1 MQRMVALVEGV
12 GLGAIVTNLRWRS
25 PTTECQGAIADSV
38 QADALRRE
46 GFFDEPHVLS
56 IGLIILLFVPCVGSR
71 YILTQRGL
79 AATDSPCL
87 RGSLYLPD
95 GPCSVLV
102 PLLGE
107 VHSQW
112 RGEIDRI
119 LHKVRIP
126 LNEIRV
132 GDLSNVQRAKTQRLD
147 REEARVLGCLVTSG
161 KARLFL
167 QCGNTSALYG
177 GLLSLCAN
185 GHLYQAD
192 VGQIVSRAADELCE
206 GLMGGPVISNL
217 GKPACPMDEDSAR
230 SLTAL
235 TCDWP
240 HIGKV
245 LNRLGAW
252 ALGQGRM
259 QTDPRKWNVARMP
272 SAALGTKTRKL
283 AKIIALIR
291 KFPSLGIVVYS
302 QMSSFI
308 DLVVRELVIVDLI
321 VWRLSN
327 KQIASALFCPTDP
340 RKAPLPCTLQ
350 VGVRREKN

>member
-1 MQRMVALVEGV
+1 M
-12 GLGAIVTNLRWRS
+12 
-25 PTTECQGAIADSV
+25 
-38 QADALRRE
+38 
-46 GFFDEPHVLS
+46 
-56 IGLIILLFVPCVGSR
+56 
-71 YILTQRGL
+71 
-79 AATDSPCL
+79 
-87 RGSLYLPD
+87 
-95 GPCSVLV
+95 

>member
-1 MQRMVALVEGV
+1 MGT
-12 GLGAIVTNLRWRS
+12 IVTDLRWTS
-25 PTTECQGAIADSV
+25 PTTERQGAIADSV
-38 QADALRRE
+38 QPDALRGE

-56 IGLIILLFVPCVGSR
+56 IGLIILLFVPCVDSR

-79 AATDSPCL
+79 AATDSRDL
-87 RGSLYLPD
+87 RGSPYLPD
-95 GPCSVLV
+95 GPCGVLAL
-102 PLLGE
+102 LLGE
-107 VHSQW
+107 VDSQW
-112 RGEIDRI
+112 WGEIDRI

-126 LNEIRV
+126 LSEIRV
-132 GDLSNVQRAKTQRLD
+132 GDLSNVERAKTQRLD
-147 REEARVLGCLVTSG
+147 REAARVLARLVTSG

-167 QCGNTSALYG
+167 RCGNTSALYG

-185 GHLYQAD
+185 GYLYRAD

-217 GKPACPMDEDSAR
+217 GEHACPMDEDSAK
-230 SLTAL
+230 SLGAL
-235 TCDWP
+235 TSDSP

-259 QTDPRKWNVARMP
+259 QADPRKWNVARMP

-283 AKIIALIR
+283 AKVIALIC

-308 DLVVRELVIVDLI
+308 DLAVRELAIVDLI
-321 VWRLSN
+321 VQRLSN
-327 KQIASALFCPTDP
+327 RQIVSGLFCPSGSSKGTFTVHAKSWGAT
-340 RKAPLPCTLQ
+340 RKELKL
-350 VGVRREKN
+350 